1 MVCNNYD
8 ILYDFTTAI
17 PTPDLSIEQVSQS
30 VVRASL
36 SVADTQCV
44 ATYQVDAT
52 PTSGTVSTSSNT
64 DSTFNVTGL
73 NVCENNYTLSGSVF
87 TAGGVQSALSS
98 PYSFTANLSGTLLSI
113 VYQPGPYIY
122 SELDFY

>member
-1 MVCNNYD
+1 M
-8 ILYDFTTAI
+8 
-17 PTPDLSIEQVSQS
+17 S
-30 VVRASL
+30 VI
-36 SVADTQCV
+36 DTQCV
-44 ATYQVDAT
+44 ASYQVDAT

-64 DSTFNVTGL
+64 DSTFSVTDL
-73 NVCENNYTLSGSVF
+73 NICENNYALAGSVF
-87 TAGGVQSALSS
+87 TASGVQSALSS

>member
-1 MVCNNYD
+1 MVCHNNNNYYNYD
-8 ILYDFTTAI
+8 ILSNFTTAI

-52 PTSGTVSTSSNT
+52 PTSGLVSTNSST

-73 NVCENNYTLSGSVF
+73 NVCENNYTLAGSVF
-87 TAGGVQSALSS
+87 TADRVQSALSS
-98 PYSFTANLSGTLLSI
+98 PINFAARLSGEF
-113 VYQPGPYIY
+113 VHGVVRNY
-122 SELDFY
+122 DFP